1 MPAQLPVCPSLRS
14 AVPFAQF
21 ICLMY
26 LNSWVSIQ
34 GMTLGP
40 TNVSKARCRLQSR
53 PNASAATMAP
63 KPHVIH
69 CRCQWGCFTCG
80 SGLRGLPQGDSKA
93 ADDDA
98 TYLPCDEVA
107 LASAAV
113 AVVTETAKAAAPSP
127 APACPLQV
135 LTPMHGLRC
144 RWHVWCLI

>member
-1 MPAQLPVCPSLRS
+1 MPAQLPVCASLRS
-14 AVPFAQF
+14 AVPLAQQR
-21 ICLMY
+21 CLMY
-26 LNSWVSIQ
+26 INSWVSIQ

-40 TNVSKARCRLQSR
+40 TNVSKASCRLQSR
-53 PNASAATMAP
+53 PNAIAATMAP
-63 KPHVIH
+63 KRHVVH

-98 TYLPCDEVA
+98 TCLPGDEVVS
-107 LASAAV
+107 ASAA

-144 RWHVWCLI
+144 TWHVWGLI